1 MITIYYILHNYIGG
15 VFLIK
20 KISLTLFILLLFTIS
35 ACSNSD
41 ATDEKNPDNLTIQ
54 TTLYPI
60 QYIIEEIGGDA
71 VSVETIY
78 PPGVDAHTYEPTSKE
93 VTEIAKADAFVYL
106 GAGME
111 GFASKA
117 ASALQ
122 DQDVELIEIGVDKT
136 LFNESTEHEADD
148 GHEHSDLDPH
158 IWLDPLRM
166 NQMAD
171 SLLTELIKLDPEHKD
186 IFEKNLTVFKEK
198 MIGLNEDFDS
208 TLKNK
213 ANKKILVTHAAYGYW
228 ELSYGLE
235 QLPISGLSTSDEPS
249 QKQLA
254 EVTRL
259 AKDLNIN
266 YVIYGQND
274 ANQTAEIIQ
283 KHIDADK
290 LIIHNLA
297 VLTEDDLKNEADYLS
312 LMKENLSALDKATN

>member
-1 MITIYYILHNYIGG
+1 MIKRLSITL
-15 VFLIK
+15 VTFLLI
-20 KISLTLFILLLFTIS
+20 TLS
-35 ACSNSD
+35 ACSN
-41 ATDEKNPDNLTIQ
+41 NDNINDTNKGSLTIQ

-60 QYIIEEIGGDA
+60 EYIIEEIGGDA
-71 VSVETIY
+71 VSVDTIY

-93 VTEIAKADAFVYL
+93 ITEIAKADSFVYL

-117 ASALQ
+117 ASALKE
-122 DQDVELIEIGVDKT
+122 QDVELIEIGAHDE
-136 LFNESTEHEADD
+136 LFSEQAHNEEDD
-148 GHEHSDLDPH
+148 DHAHSDFDPH

-171 SLLTELIKLDPEHKD
+171 ILSDELIKLSPDHKEE
-186 IFEKNLTVFKEK
+186 FEENLTVFKEE
-198 MIGLNEDFDS
+198 MINLNDDFIT

-213 ANKKILVTHAAYGYW
+213 NNKKIVVTHAAYGYW

-283 KHIDADK
+283 EHIGAEK

-297 VLTEDDLKNEADYLS
+297 VLTEEDLKNEADYLS
-312 LMKENLSALDKATN
+312 LMKENLAALDKATH